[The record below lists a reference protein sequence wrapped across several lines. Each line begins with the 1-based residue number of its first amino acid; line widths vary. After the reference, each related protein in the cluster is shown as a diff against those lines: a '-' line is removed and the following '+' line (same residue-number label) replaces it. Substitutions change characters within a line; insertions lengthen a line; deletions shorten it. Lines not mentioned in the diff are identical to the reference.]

1 MKVIINK
8 TQTSSLWISGKERV
22 AGVRAADGRVWD
34 GCATGGRDRA
44 GVSHWFCVSSTL
56 SPRMI
61 RGDKVAVAHFQS
73 VTAIRGKGEKGG

>member
-34 GCATGGRDRA
+34 GWPGPGGCKSLIYYILP
-44 GVSHWFCVSSTL
+44 VSLTSEMS
-56 SPRMI
+56 
-61 RGDKVAVAHFQS
+61 D
-73 VTAIRGKGEKGG
+73 